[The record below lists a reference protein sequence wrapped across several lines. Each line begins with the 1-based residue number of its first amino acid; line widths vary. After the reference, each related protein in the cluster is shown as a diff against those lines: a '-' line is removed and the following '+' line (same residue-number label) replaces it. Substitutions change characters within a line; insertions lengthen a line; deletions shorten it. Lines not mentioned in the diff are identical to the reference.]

1 MAFKT
6 FTASIKLLIDQERN
20 KVLLAEAGN
29 DFIDT
34 LRSLLK
40 LPLGNIGLLFR
51 KNKCLLTSCLDNLNN
66 SVENLSLNSFRTHA
80 CKRMLLYPR
89 SIHKDKPVQY
99 FTCKKRGCGLLSYYE
114 TSRCSCGKLMN
125 SEIYLEEME
134 RDGVK
139 DENEG
144 GFCKVE
150 SRFFI
155 TDDLR
160 VMKGLP
166 GDLIQFLNKL
176 GIKDV
181 NMNAVKE
188 LEIGS
193 KEIFNLLSHSLISKT
208 TLTDVFLR
216 KQGTMLVERP
226 LLIGPSTKETTAKD
240 GKTRVKIMERKSDR
254 KILYAEANE
263 DFVDLLFSLLTIPL
277 ESVLQLVG
285 DRYIIAGS

>member
-20 KVLLAEAGN
+20 KVLPAEAGN
-29 DFIDT
+29 DFIDI
-34 LRSLLK
+34 LRILLK

-51 KNKCLLTSCLDNLNN
+51 KNESLLTGCLDNLNN
-66 SVENLSLNSFRTHA
+66 SVENLSLNSFRNHA
-80 CKRMLLYPR
+80 CKLMLLYPI
-89 SIHKDKPVQY
+89 STHKDKPV
-99 FTCKKRGCGLLSYYE
+99 YYCE

-144 GFCKVE
+144 GFSKVE

-160 VMKGLP
+160 VMKRLP

-188 LEIGS
+188 LEIGQ
-193 KEIFNLLSHSLISKT
+193 KEIVNLLSYSLISKT

-226 LLIGPSTKETTAKD
+226 LLIGPSTMETTAKD
-240 GKTRVKIMERKSDR
+240 GKTRVKILKRKSDR

-285 DRYIIAGS
+285 DSYIIAGSIFNLWLVY

>member
-20 KVLLAEAGN
+20 KL
-29 DFIDT
+29 
-34 LRSLLK
+34 LLK

-51 KNKCLLTSCLDNLNN
+51 KNKSLLTGCLDNLNN

-99 FTCKKRGCGLLSYYE
+99 FTCKKKGCGLLSYYE

-144 GFCKVE
+144 GFC
-150 SRFFI
+150 
-155 TDDLR
+155 
-160 VMKGLP
+160 
-166 GDLIQFLNKL
+166 KL

-240 GKTRVKIMERKSDR
+240 GKTRVKILERKSDR

-285 DRYIIAGS
+285 DRYIIAGSIFNLFNDLMLVL